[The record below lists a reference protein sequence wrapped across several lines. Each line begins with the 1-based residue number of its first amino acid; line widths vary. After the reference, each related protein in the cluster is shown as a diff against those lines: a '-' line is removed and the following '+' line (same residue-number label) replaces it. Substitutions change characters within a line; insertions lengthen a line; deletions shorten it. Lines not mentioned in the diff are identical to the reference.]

1 MSFACGFLSLD
12 KPAGWSSR
20 EAVNRVQRL
29 VRPNKVG
36 HAGTLDP
43 LATGVLVVAVGP
55 ATRLIDEVQ
64 AQSKTYRGSFRF
76 GVESVSEDIESPL
89 TVRDD
94 LPVPTREAIE
104 AILPQFL
111 GRQMQRPPA
120 FSALKVQG
128 ERAYTLARRGE
139 MPELAPREIV
149 IEELRVEAYEPPDVT
164 LLIRC
169 GSGTY
174 VRSLGRDVAL
184 ALGSVATMTALRRLS
199 IGSFRVEESVSPET
213 LDAEQFLAALRSPA
227 LGLPEEPVLKADDEQ
242 ANHLLQ
248 GRAVDWVEA
257 TPPRFFIEAEDGR
270 CVALCRSIGSGQIR
284 AERILL
290 PQDAFRR

>member
-89 TVRDD
+89 TVRDH
-94 LPVPTREAIE
+94 LPLPTREAIE
-104 AILPQFL
+104 AILPRFL

-120 FSALKVQG
+120 FSALMVQG
-128 ERAYTLARRGE
+128 ER
-139 MPELAPREIV
+139 
-149 IEELRVEAYEPPDVT
+149 
-164 LLIRC
+164 
-169 GSGTY
+169 S
-174 VRSLGRDVAL
+174 
-184 ALGSVATMTALRRLS
+184 
-199 IGSFRVEESVSPET
+199 
-213 LDAEQFLAALRSPA
+213 
-227 LGLPEEPVLKADDEQ
+227 
-242 ANHLLQ
+242 
-248 GRAVDWVEA
+248 
-257 TPPRFFIEAEDGR
+257 
-270 CVALCRSIGSGQIR
+270 
-284 AERILL
+284 
-290 PQDAFRR
+290 